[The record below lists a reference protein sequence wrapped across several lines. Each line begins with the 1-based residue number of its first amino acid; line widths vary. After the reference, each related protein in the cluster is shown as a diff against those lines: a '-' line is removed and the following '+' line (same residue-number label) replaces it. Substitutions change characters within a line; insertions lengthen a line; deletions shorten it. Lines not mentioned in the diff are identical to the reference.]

1 MPLSVGTRLGN
12 YEIVGLLGKGGMGE
26 VYRGK
31 DTKLARDVAIKV
43 LPAAF
48 AQHPERLARF
58 EREARVLASLNHPNI
73 ATIYAVEETSDGKA
87 LVMELV
93 EGATLK
99 VPLVLDEALRIAGQ
113 VAEALEAAHDKGITH
128 RDLKPANI
136 MITPAGVVKVL
147 DFGLAAISQ
156 PGAGSENPANSPTLT
171 MGATQAGVIMGTAAY
186 MSPEQAVGKPVDK
199 RADIW
204 SFGVVLLETLTG
216 KTLFHGE
223 TISHVL
229 ADVIRADIDFN
240 KLPATTPPA
249 IRNLLKRCLDR
260 DVKTRLRD
268 IGEAR
273 VVIQRYLANPTE
285 VEQVPDLPSQ
295 AGGVRHKW
303 LWPGVS
309 AVFLAAAAALG
320 FVAFRHVTEESRT
333 VKLFLPAPEKT
344 TFTSTPA
351 VSPDGRRLAFA
362 AEGDGKNELWV
373 RDLDSLAARPLPGTE
388 GATYP
393 FWSPDSRVL
402 GFFASGKLKRIDV
415 AGGPALTLGD
425 APGARGGSWSKN
437 GAIVFSANFLS
448 GLLRVPAAGGSVTP
462 ATTLDEASGENAH
475 RMPWF
480 LPDGR
485 HFLYTARN
493 NDAAKNTV
501 YVADLEFQD
510 RLRNRHAVLV
520 ASSNA
525 VYAPPG
531 YLLFLRDGTLMAQ
544 PFDAGKLQTSGDAAP
559 VAEKIDFDA
568 LNIVGRF
575 SASQS
580 SEPSSVLAY
589 STGGAGGTQQLAW
602 MDRSGKALGTM
613 GPAGDLISGVISPDG
628 NTVAFDRRDSQTGF
642 YDVWLHELK
651 RGTDSRFTFNSKSNQ
666 YPVWAP
672 DGSHIAFRSTRDG
685 ALGNL
690 YQKAVGAT
698 AQEDALDKSPQN
710 KRPDD
715 WSRDGRYII
724 EETGPNAGTGYDI
737 WVLPL
742 IPDKSGERKPF
753 SYLKTEFNERFAK
766 LSPDGRWLAYSSD
779 ETKRF
784 EVYVQTFPTPGG
796 QQQISING
804 GTRPVWS
811 RDGKELFFIGLD
823 DKMMAVAIKSGAKLE
838 AGVPKPLIDARFPIQ
853 LAWFDVDKNGRFLIP
868 ASGDLVVN
876 VPMTVLVNWTVGL
889 KK

>member
-1 MPLSVGTRLGN
+1 MPLFAGTRLGP
-12 YEIVGLLGKGGMGE
+12 YEILAPIGAGGMGE
-26 VYRGK
+26 VYRAR
-31 DTKLARDVAIKV
+31 DTKLDREVAIKV
-43 LPAAF
+43 LPSALARD
-48 AQHPERLARF
+48 PERLARF
-58 EREARVLASLNHPNI
+58 EREAKVLASLNHPNI
-73 ATIYAVEETSDGKA
+73 AQIYGIEESSTGRA

-93 EGATLK
+93 PGQTLQG
-99 VPLVLDEALRIAGQ
+99 PLALDEALRIAGQ
-113 VAEALEAAHDKGITH
+113 VAEALEAAHDKGIIH

-147 DFGLAAISQ
+147 DFGLAAITQ

-186 MSPEQAVGKPVDK
+186 MSPEQAVGKPVDR

-204 SFGVVLLETLTG
+204 SFGVVLLEMLTG
-216 KTLFHGE
+216 KPLFRGE
-223 TISHVL
+223 TVSHVL
-229 ADVIRADIDFN
+229 ADVIRAEIDFR
-240 KLPATTPPA
+240 KLPETTPPA
-249 IRNLLKRCLDR
+249 IRDLLKRSLDR

-285 VEQVPDLPSQ
+285 VGQVLDLPSV
-295 AGGVRHKW
+295 AGGPRHKW
-303 LWPGVS
+303 LWPCVS
-309 AVFLAAAAALG
+309 ATFLAVAAALG

-333 VKLFLPAPEKT
+333 VKLFLPAPEKA

-351 VSPDGRRLAFA
+351 VSPDGRRLAFS

-373 RDLDSLAARPLPGTE
+373 RDLDSLAARALPGTE

-425 APGARGGSWSKN
+425 APGARGGSWGKN
-437 GAIVFSANFLS
+437 DVIVFSANFLS
-448 GLLRVPAAGGSVTP
+448 GLLRVPAAGGSVTQ
-462 ATTLDEASGENAH
+462 ATTLEEASGENAH

-493 NDAAKNTV
+493 NDAGKSTV
-501 YVADLEFQD
+501 YVADLESQD

-531 YLLFLRDGTLMAQ
+531 YLVFLRDGTLMAQ
-544 PFDAGKLQTSGDAAP
+544 PFDASKPQTSGDAAP
-559 VAEKIDFDA
+559 VAEKIDFDT

-575 SASQS
+575 SASQN
-580 SEPSSVLAY
+580 SEPSVLAY
-589 STGGAGGTQQLAW
+589 STGGASGTQQLTW
-602 MDRSGKALGTM
+602 MDRSGKALGTV
-613 GPAGDLISGVISPDG
+613 GPAADLITGVISPDG
-628 NTVAFDRRDSQTGF
+628 NTVAFDRRDPQTGF
-642 YDVWLHELK
+642 YDVWLHDLK
-651 RGTDSRFTFNSKSNQ
+651 RGTDSRFTFNSKTNQ
-666 YPVWAP
+666 YPVWSP

-690 YQKAVGAT
+690 YQKAVGVT

-724 EETGPNAGTGYDI
+724 EEMGPNPGTGYDI

-742 IPDKSGERKPF
+742 TPDKSGERKPF
-753 SYLKTEFNERFAK
+753 PYLKTEFNERFAK

-823 DKMMAVAIKSGAKLE
+823 DKMMAVEIKSGAKLE
-838 AGVPKPLIDARFPIQ
+838 AGVPKPLIDARFPTQ

-876 VPMTVLVNWTVGL
+876 VPMTVVVNWTMGL